1 MSKKTF
7 SRLNASIRATLKPH
21 GGRGGSGRLGGTH
34 HSHSA
39 HCLFNIF
46 TGRSLGNRPKSLSPC
61 GGAVEVGYF
70 ERCLVWERM
79 LPKLPPAR
87 TPEDGGDMDYWSA
100 VPRVSGGGGHR
111 PPQPYYRVAEAGLLW
126 CRSWRSGTR

>member
-1 MSKKTF
+1 MSEKTF
-7 SRLNASIRATLKPH
+7 SRLNASILATLKPH

-46 TGRSLGNRPKSLSPC
+46 TGRSLGNRPKSLPPC

-70 ERCLVWERM
+70 ERCLFLGANASQAATRAYPRGRWRYGLLECCPTGLRRR
-79 LPKLPPAR
+79 R
-87 TPEDGGDMDYWSA
+87 TPSA
-100 VPRVSGGGGHR
+100 STLLSG
-111 PPQPYYRVAEAGLLW
+111 
-126 CRSWRSGTR
+126 C